1 MFKLEKIL
9 NDGVDEDFPNGSKE
23 PYTQQYPLILK
34 KLKPIQEQSVSG
46 TLLED
51 IKNRIKKG
59 QKVDPKDLIYLNN
72 HGPAHVA
79 CVISRCEAILKAH
92 DCQITGYEAY
102 ILLVA
107 INLHDAGLIEGR
119 KDHEKRVFKHIGDLG
134 ELMGVDS
141 AEKKLIGKIAAVHG
155 GAINGNKDT
164 IQTLR
169 DNEHILGVEVNPRF
183 LAALV
188 RFSDELADDQTRASR
203 YMLENNL
210 LPDKSKLYHEYS
222 KSLSSVNIKQGCVD
236 LAYSIDDAVA
246 KNTFPLICK
255 DKEPPSDGYLIDEI
269 YIRLVKMYREK
280 IYCMRYL
287 RGRKIEIKKI
297 SFRIEGDNC
306 DTPLTPSFTIT
317 GTMEECGFPS
327 EPSNGI
333 GDICP
338 SVAEHTGEFIKEKL
352 SRTQ

>member
-1 MFKLEKIL
+1 LEKSAMEIL
-9 NDGVDEDFPNGSKE
+9 E
-23 PYTQQYPLILK
+23 
-34 KLKPIQEQSVSG
+34 PIQKQAVSG
-46 TLLED
+46 TLLTD
-51 IKNRIKKG
+51 IKVRIGKG

-119 KDHEKRVFKHIGDLG
+119 KDHEKRVFKHIKDLDK
-134 ELMGVDS
+134 LMGVDT

-164 IQTLR
+164 IKKLR
-169 DNEHILGVEVNPRF
+169 DNEHILGVEVNSRF

-203 YMLENNL
+203 YMLENNS
-210 LPDKSKLYHEYS
+210 LPDKSKIYHEYS

-246 KNTFPLICK
+246 KKTFSLICK
-255 DKEPPSDGYLIDEI
+255 DKESPSDGYLIDEI
-269 YIRLVKMYREK
+269 YNRLVKMYREK

-297 SFRIEGDNC
+297 TFRIEGDNS
-306 DTPLTPSFTIT
+306 DDPFTPSFTIT
-317 GTMEECGFPS
+317 GTIEECGFPS

-333 GDICP
+333 GDLCP
-338 SVAEHTGEFIKEKL
+338 SVAKNTGEFIKKKL
-352 SRTQ
+352 SRAQ